1 MEGRLLAFIEGSPPA
16 TLGDAHT
23 GDLRENVHLSSLSPS
38 PF

>member
-16 TLGDAHT
+16 TLGDAHK
-23 GDLRENVHLSSLSPS
+23 GDLRENVHLSSLSPP